1 MRDAG
6 FAVGFLEL
14 GDLVGLELP
23 DTVCTGVLEGDCDIG
38 LPVGLLEG
46 LLLGMTPGIGLPV
59 GLRLGIPLGDLVR
72 TAVTG
77 AAEGATVTVPG
88 EGTLVGIL
96 VWSDF
101 EGR

>member
-6 FAVGFLEL
+6 FAVGFLV
-14 GDLVGLELP
+14 GDLVGLL
-23 DTVCTGVLEGDCDIG
+23 
-38 LPVGLLEG
+38 VGLLVKMPPEIGFPLG
-46 LLLGMTPGIGLPV
+46 LLLEMPPEIGLPV